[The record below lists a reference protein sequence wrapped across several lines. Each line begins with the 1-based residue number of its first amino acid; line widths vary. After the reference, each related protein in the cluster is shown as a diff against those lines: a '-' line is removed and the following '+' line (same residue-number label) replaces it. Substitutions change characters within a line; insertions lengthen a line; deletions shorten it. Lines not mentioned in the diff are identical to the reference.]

1 MNMKILKFLGLIFLS
16 VFIASCDEN
25 EIEYNTTSL
34 DRDVAEFQLH
44 YFVPL
49 TSSSENY
56 IYKVEV
62 NDELY
67 ANNTALLSTY
77 SAIPGGDVGRFYTV
91 TSGSVNFK
99 LYKGVD
105 ETLVYNQNV
114 TLKSGKQNVFVY
126 DFDEAPIV
134 FDNGYPYESNIT
146 EDTDSACYVK
156 FYNFLFE
163 TGDEPTG
170 LSLQYQYI
178 VDPDTKEWV
187 NIGEPVAF
195 GETTGW
201 QSVKVKKEVF
211 NSSGKAKIYYKIKVV
226 DANGNITGDLQ
237 LLNSNGNIVDYS
249 DYWNGYIGRRYHHV
263 LSGVRSENPVAK
275 VRQFTGL

>member
-1 MNMKILKFLGLIFLS
+1 MKILKFLGLIFLS

-34 DRDVAEFQLH
+34 DSDVAEFQLH

-67 ANNTALLSTY
+67 ANSTALLSTY

-91 TSGSVNFK
+91 ESGSVNFK
-99 LYKGVD
+99 LYKGAD
-105 ETLVYNQNV
+105 ETLAYNQNV

-163 TGDEPTG
+163 AGDEPTG
-170 LSLQYQYI
+170 LSLQYQY
-178 VDPDTKEWV
+178 VDSETKELV
-187 NIGEPVAF
+187 DIGEPIAF

-201 QSVKVKKEVF
+201 QSVKVKKEVY

-237 LLNSNGNIVDYS
+237 LLNSKGNIVDYS